1 MSDFKTPMLMLL
13 TITLI
18 LSGLVIINLLLLKF
32 SSNKLIRKPK
42 NDKKPVILR
51 TRITIVPISQT
62 LAPTGS

>member
-1 MSDFKTPMLMLL
+1 MPMLL

-32 SSNKLIRKPK
+32 SSNKTDRVTKI
-42 NDKKPVILR
+42 DKKPVVLR
-51 TRITIVPISQT
+51 TRITMPLASET